1 MTGTAQRNPFTFV
14 AKFGVVR
21 IACRMVNDICQ
32 CMLPLFQT
40 LHTPSVFRSNQKQL
54 PFPFPPSPMIEMCKL
69 ACSISIAF
77 RCMFFTKCTIGSII
91 CTPCLCTYLL
101 LKVSH
106 YFAFCILLYAF
117 AHLHSRSISSC
128 VAIHP

>member
-1 MTGTAQRNPFTFV
+1 MTRRTPRNPILFL
-14 AKFGVVR
+14 AKLREVGISFAMMNYITQR
-21 IACRMVNDICQ
+21 
-32 CMLPLFQT
+32 MLPLFQA
-40 LHTPSVFRSNQKQL
+40 LNTPRIFRSHQKQL
-54 PFPFPPSPMIEMCKL
+54 PFPFPPSPMIERCKL
-69 ACSISIAF
+69 ACGISIAF
-77 RCMFFTKCTIGSII
+77 WCMFFTKCTVSGIRS
-91 CTPCLCTYLL
+91 TTCLTTYLL